1 MDVQGLWTMRWW
13 VLLLRRHRQ
22 LHSTPVAV
30 GTPSPVKRDGHVK
43 EDGKHPEDE

>member
-22 LHSTPVAV
+22 LHSTPVV
-30 GTPSPVKRDGHVK
+30 TPSPAKRDGHVK